1 MKKLLFNFSKTE
13 IRNIIAVIYVVLV
26 LLFIYVLAFKPVPAQ
41 NKDLINVLG
50 GVVIGGVGTILSFF
64 FGSSKNE
71 SDKQSNELLIT
82 KAEAAKPK
90 DEIVISSSEA
100 EKSKNT

>member
-1 MKKLLFNFSKTE
+1 MRKILTDISKTE
-13 IRNIIAVIYVVLV
+13 IRNIIAILYVVLV
-26 LLFIYVLAFKPVPAQ
+26 LLFIYVLAFRPVPSE

-71 SDKQSNELLIT
+71 ADKNNN
-82 KAEAAKPK
+82 
-90 DEIVISSSEA
+90 V
-100 EKSKNT
+100 

>member
-1 MKKLLFNFSKTE
+1 MKRFFESIGRSE
-13 IRNIIAVIYVVLV
+13 IRNIIAIIYVLLV
-26 LLFIYVLAFKPVPAQ
+26 LLFIYVLAFKAVPSE

-71 SDKQSNELLIT
+71 TDK
-82 KAEAAKPK
+82 AKK
-90 DEIVISSSEA
+90 EIE
-100 EKSKNT
+100 